1 MAAAT
6 PGCPGEPACWGRIPA
21 QQATPVK
28 RHGEHFV
35 TSRCPRLRKHGPWR
49 TPLTDA
55 RHWPQLCPPV
65 PGYYPSVPVCGLR
78 GGGRGSG
85 GGGDPGFTEN
95 PPRHTQ
101 GRWNT
106 AGRERGGSGGGG
118 RAPHS
123 GPWERRRGAGASSPE
138 HRARLPSEARAGR
151 GRGRSDPALCRP
163 GGTAAASSPS
173 HRAPGGPQYTA
184 SGHREGQ
191 TPSEPGGESLW
202 ELREGR
208 RRSPQA
214 LPGLGLFGRFPSASP
229 RRKAKTPGVRRK
241 RQPGRAR
248 DLQGRGRGSEGGDQG
263 AGPRLPT
270 RPFRPAPPMTKLDSG
285 RARPPGGRG
294 GPAPVV

>member
-65 PGYYPSVPVCGLR
+65 PGYYPSVPVCGAGGGGAAEEGIQASPRTLPGTPR
-78 GGGRGSG
+78 GAGTQRAGKGVGVGVGGGR
-85 GGGDPGFTEN
+85 PI
-95 PPRHTQ
+95 
-101 GRWNT
+101 
-106 AGRERGGSGGGG
+106 RGPGSGGGG
-118 RAPHS
+118 RGRALRSTEPGCPQRPGLGGAGGAVTLPSAVLAGRRPPPPPLTGPLGAPNTRPLAIARARHPPNPEGSPS
-123 GPWERRRGAGASSPE
+123 GSCGRGAGGAPKPSQGLASLDASRRP
-138 HRARLPSEARAGR
+138 LPGGRQRPPGSGGKGSLVAPGTYRGGVGEARAV
-151 GRGRSDPALCRP
+151 
-163 GGTAAASSPS
+163 T
-173 HRAPGGPQYTA
+173 
-184 SGHREGQ
+184 
-191 TPSEPGGESLW
+191 
-202 ELREGR
+202 
-208 RRSPQA
+208 
-214 LPGLGLFGRFPSASP
+214 
-229 RRKAKTPGVRRK
+229 
-241 RQPGRAR
+241 
-248 DLQGRGRGSEGGDQG
+248 
-263 AGPRLPT
+263 RLPT